1 VFAVAPIPSAAPL
14 FQGARKA
21 TVWFLL
27 CPALTLA
34 LLLLV
39 FVAPGSRR
47 GLLLALPAVLAL
59 PTMSLVPGVFE
70 EYLPLSRPVD
80 RMESTSRTALIMW
93 GSLIAMTV
101 IAGAAYLAWTWGL
114 FWYLVGIE
122 ALVLV
127 VLHVVWTGW
136 IRRRPIGQ

>member
-1 VFAVAPIPSAAPL
+1 
-14 FQGARKA
+14 
-21 TVWFLL
+21 
-27 CPALTLA
+27 
-34 LLLLV
+34 
-39 FVAPGSRR
+39 
-47 GLLLALPAVLAL
+47 
-59 PTMSLVPGVFE
+59 
-70 EYLPLSRPVD
+70 
-80 RMESTSRTALIMW
+80 MESTSRTALIMW

-122 ALVLV
+122 ALVLG